1 VAPPLLV
8 SDAEIDAAL
17 DVLRDVLVNI
27 RSDARDA
34 ESGKG

>member
-17 DVLRDVLVNI
+17 GILRDVLVNSG
-27 RSDARDA
+27 SDARDA